1 MPNPDSSRG
10 GNAPRLDTGDDLLT
24 HDTLAGL
31 SVLAG
36 GPASPQA
43 ADHGRQRSA
52 KPARQASDRPAL
64 LIHLER
70 LAKTSLHIE
79 DLGEP

>member
-1 MPNPDSSRG
+1 VNGLRF
-10 GNAPRLDTGDDLLT
+10 NRLANVATDT

-36 GPASPQA
+36 NPASPQA

-52 KPARQASDRPAL
+52 KPARQAAGSGQFE
-64 LIHLER
+64 ER
-70 LAKTSLHIE
+70 AAARAAVAHQ
-79 DLGEP
+79 

>member
-52 KPARQASDRPAL
+52 KPARQASGSGQFEERAAARAAL
-64 LIHLER
+64 AHQ
-70 LAKTSLHIE
+70 
-79 DLGEP
+79 